1 MHRQTIHYGIHRS
14 LIPIPILRPIFP
26 LSLPVGLSRG
36 KVDTLFYL
44 DRFLLRSVW
53 EIAAEPSEYR
63 APHQDF
69 GSCREIGVKTHWG
82 SIRSHFS
89 ARPAPRPADAKVTVA
104 ECTCTVYGTR
114 VCLRVQLC
122 VLSFTRSIGTVYYGT
137 AVVDPVQLYR
147 FTVHSISVDLL
158 YRELILYC
166 TSIYTLYLYYS
177 INGSCDGSSIDRSC
191 ARFAAAP
198 HDSLGADHLW
208 AHPPLAVSDL

>member
-1 MHRQTIHYGIHRS
+1 MAYS
-14 LIPIPILRPIFP
+14 YSCP

-36 KVDTLFYL
+36 KVVAFFYL

-63 APHQDF
+63 APHQDL

-89 ARPAPRPADAKVTVA
+89 ARPAPRPADAKATVA

-137 AVVDPVQLYR
+137 AVVDPVQLYCVQIYCAQHIGR
-147 FTVHSISVDLL
+147 PTV
-158 YRELILYC
+158 
-166 TSIYTLYLYYS
+166 
-177 INGSCDGSSIDRSC
+177 
-191 ARFAAAP
+191 
-198 HDSLGADHLW
+198 
-208 AHPPLAVSDL
+208 

>member
-1 MHRQTIHYGIHRS
+1 MSVTHRMD
-14 LIPIPILRPIFP
+14 ILYP
-26 LSLPVGLSRG
+26 LSLLVGLSRG
-36 KVDTLFYL
+36 KVADLFYL

-82 SIRSHFS
+82 SIRSHFC

-122 VLSFTRSIGTVYYGT
+122 VLSFTRSIGTVSYGT
-137 AVVDPVQLYR
+137 DGSRSSTAVLC
-147 FTVHSISVDLL
+147 TDLL
-158 YRELILYC
+158 CIVYR
-166 TSIYTLYLYYS
+166 
-177 INGSCDGSSIDRSC
+177 
-191 ARFAAAP
+191 
-198 HDSLGADHLW
+198 
-208 AHPPLAVSDL
+208 